1 MKKIIESLFALG
13 MLFATVGC
21 DQDQIVAKFDTSG
34 EDAGTAY
41 FVKNAVSENFEA
53 SATGTQTINLDL
65 FRQDAAGELTVG
77 LTAEMDEAAAK
88 FFRIPESVTFADGDY
103 RVIVPVSVLDVEKF
117 DKGVTYAVSISVN
130 NAGTE
135 NESSASIGSK
145 YASVTLSAS
154 LTLNWVPCYVLK
166 DFSKLLSTDLTD
178 ADYVV
183 GPDGKPMLQ
192 GGVYTYTFW
201 WEGEDDTV
209 MLERAEGTNVFRL
222 TNWGGG
228 VNILFTINADKTIS
242 LTSKYVGEDYSD
254 GTKVLVSDLPS
265 TGVGTDVCT
274 WDGDRTFTFPL
285 VYLLEDGR
293 WFGETCVE
301 TFVLNDGS
309 ASLE

>member
-192 GGVYTYTFW
+192 GGV
-201 WEGEDDTV
+201 
-209 MLERAEGTNVFRL
+209 
-222 TNWGGG
+222 
-228 VNILFTINADKTIS
+228 NILFTINADKTIS
-242 LTSKYVGEDYSD
+242 LTSQYVGEDYSD

>member
-242 LTSKYVGEDYSD
+242 LTSQYVGEDYSD

-293 WFGETCVE
+293 WFGEP
-301 TFVLNDGS
+301 
-309 ASLE
+309 ASRPSC

>member
-135 NESSASIGSK
+135 NESSALIGSK

-228 VNILFTINADKTIS
+228 VNILLRSTPTRRFRSRRSMSERTIPTEPRCSFRIFLLPAS
-242 LTSKYVGEDYSD
+242 ERTSVR
-254 GTKVLVSDLPS
+254 GTAIGRSPS
-265 TGVGTDVCT
+265 R
-274 WDGDRTFTFPL
+274 WFTFWRTA
-285 VYLLEDGR
+285 V
-293 WFGETCVE
+293 
-301 TFVLNDGS
+301 GS
-309 ASLE
+309 AKPASRPSC

>member
-242 LTSKYVGEDYSD
+242 LTSQYVGEDYSD

-274 WDGDRTFTFPL
+274 WDGDRTFTS
-285 VYLLEDGR
+285 R
-293 WFGETCVE
+293 WF
-301 TFVLNDGS
+301 TFWRTAVGS
-309 ASLE
+309 AKPASRLSC

>member
-242 LTSKYVGEDYSD
+242 LTSQYVGEDYSD

-274 WDGDRTFTFPL
+274 
-285 VYLLEDGR
+285 VGR
-293 WFGETCVE
+293 R
-301 TFVLNDGS
+301 
-309 ASLE
+309 

>member
-88 FFRIPESVTFADGDY
+88 LFRIPESVTFADGDY

-242 LTSKYVGEDYSD
+242 LTSQYVGEDYSD

-265 TGVGTDVCT
+265 ERTSVRGTAIGRSPSR
-274 WDGDRTFTFPL
+274 WFTFWRTA
-285 VYLLEDGR
+285 V
-293 WFGETCVE
+293 
-301 TFVLNDGS
+301 GS
-309 ASLE
+309 AKPVSRPSC

>member
-1 MKKIIESLFALG
+1 
-13 MLFATVGC
+13 
-21 DQDQIVAKFDTSG
+21 
-34 EDAGTAY
+34 
-41 FVKNAVSENFEA
+41 
-53 SATGTQTINLDL
+53 
-65 FRQDAAGELTVG
+65 
-77 LTAEMDEAAAK
+77 
-88 FFRIPESVTFADGDY
+88 
-103 RVIVPVSVLDVEKF
+103 
-117 DKGVTYAVSISVN
+117 
-130 NAGTE
+130 
-135 NESSASIGSK
+135 
-145 YASVTLSAS
+145 
-154 LTLNWVPCYVLK
+154 
-166 DFSKLLSTDLTD
+166 
-178 ADYVV
+178 
-183 GPDGKPMLQ
+183 
-192 GGVYTYTFW
+192 
-201 WEGEDDTV
+201 

-242 LTSKYVGEDYSD
+242 LTSQYVGEDYSD

>member
-192 GGVYTYTFW
+192 GGVIYLHVLVGRRGRYRHARTGRGNQRVPPHELGRRREHPLYDQRRQ
-201 WEGEDDTV
+201 DDFAHV
-209 MLERAEGTNVFRL
+209 AVCRRGLFRRNQGARFGSSFYRRRNGRL
-222 TNWGGG
+222 
-228 VNILFTINADKTIS
+228 
-242 LTSKYVGEDYSD
+242 YVG
-254 GTKVLVSDLPS
+254 
-265 TGVGTDVCT
+265 
-274 WDGDRTFTFPL
+274 R
-285 VYLLEDGR
+285 R
-293 WFGETCVE
+293 
-301 TFVLNDGS
+301 
-309 ASLE
+309 

>member
-228 VNILFTINADKTIS
+228 VKSSLRSTPTRRFRSRRSMSERTIPTEPRCSFRIFLLPAS
-242 LTSKYVGEDYSD
+242 ERTSVR
-254 GTKVLVSDLPS
+254 GTAIGRSPS
-265 TGVGTDVCT
+265 R
-274 WDGDRTFTFPL
+274 WFTFWRTA
-285 VYLLEDGR
+285 V
-293 WFGETCVE
+293 
-301 TFVLNDGS
+301 GS
-309 ASLE
+309 AKPASRPSC

>member
-183 GPDGKPMLQ
+183 APTASRCSRAAYIPTRSGGKARTIPSCSNGPREP
-192 GGVYTYTFW
+192 
-201 WEGEDDTV
+201 
-209 MLERAEGTNVFRL
+209 
-222 TNWGGG
+222 
-228 VNILFTINADKTIS
+228 
-242 LTSKYVGEDYSD
+242 
-254 GTKVLVSDLPS
+254 
-265 TGVGTDVCT
+265 
-274 WDGDRTFTFPL
+274 
-285 VYLLEDGR
+285 
-293 WFGETCVE
+293 TC
-301 TFVLNDGS
+301 S
-309 ASLE
+309 ASRIGAAA

>member
-53 SATGTQTINLDL
+53 SATGTQTIDPDL

-77 LTAEMDEAAAK
+77 LTAEMDAAAAK

-242 LTSKYVGEDYSD
+242 LTSQYVGEDYSD

>member
-192 GGVYTYTFW
+192 GG
-201 WEGEDDTV
+201 
-209 MLERAEGTNVFRL
+209 
-222 TNWGGG
+222 G

-242 LTSKYVGEDYSD
+242 LTSQYVGEDYSD

>member
-242 LTSKYVGEDYSD
+242 LTSQYVGEDYSD

-274 WDGDRTFTFPL
+274 WDGDRGRSPSRWFTFWRTA
-285 VYLLEDGR
+285 V
-293 WFGETCVE
+293 
-301 TFVLNDGS
+301 GS
-309 ASLE
+309 AKPASRPSC

>member
-242 LTSKYVGEDYSD
+242 LTSQYVGEDYSD

-274 WDGDRTFTFPL
+274 KVSTQVSPNQRPSS
-285 VYLLEDGR
+285 R
-293 WFGETCVE
+293 R
-301 TFVLNDGS
+301 
-309 ASLE
+309 

>member
-117 DKGVTYAVSISVN
+117 DKGVTYA
-130 NAGTE
+130 
-135 NESSASIGSK
+135 SIGSK

-242 LTSKYVGEDYSD
+242 LTSQYVGEDYSD

-265 TGVGTDVCT
+265 TGFGTDVCT

>member
-154 LTLNWVPCYVLK
+154 LTLNWVPC
-166 DFSKLLSTDLTD
+166 
-178 ADYVV
+178 
-183 GPDGKPMLQ
+183 
-192 GGVYTYTFW
+192 
-201 WEGEDDTV
+201 
-209 MLERAEGTNVFRL
+209 
-222 TNWGGG
+222 
-228 VNILFTINADKTIS
+228 
-242 LTSKYVGEDYSD
+242 
-254 GTKVLVSDLPS
+254 
-265 TGVGTDVCT
+265 
-274 WDGDRTFTFPL
+274 
-285 VYLLEDGR
+285 
-293 WFGETCVE
+293 
-301 TFVLNDGS
+301 
-309 ASLE
+309 

>member
-242 LTSKYVGEDYSD
+242 LTSQYVGEDYSD

-274 WDGDRTFTFPL
+274 WDGGRSPSRWFTFWRTA
-285 VYLLEDGR
+285 V
-293 WFGETCVE
+293 
-301 TFVLNDGS
+301 GS
-309 ASLE
+309 AKPASRPSC

>member
-1 MKKIIESLFALG
+1 M
-13 MLFATVGC
+13 
-21 DQDQIVAKFDTSG
+21 
-34 EDAGTAY
+34 
-41 FVKNAVSENFEA
+41 
-53 SATGTQTINLDL
+53 
-65 FRQDAAGELTVG
+65 
-77 LTAEMDEAAAK
+77 
-88 FFRIPESVTFADGDY
+88 
-103 RVIVPVSVLDVEKF
+103 EKF

-178 ADYVV
+178 ADYV

-242 LTSKYVGEDYSD
+242 LTSQYVGEDYSD

>member
-242 LTSKYVGEDYSD
+242 LTSQYVGA
-254 GTKVLVSDLPS
+254 VSYTHLTLP
-265 TGVGTDVCT
+265 TT
-274 WDGDRTFTFPL
+274 
-285 VYLLEDGR
+285 
-293 WFGETCVE
+293 
-301 TFVLNDGS
+301 
-309 ASLE
+309 

>member
-242 LTSKYVGEDYSD
+242 LTSQYVGEDYSD

-293 WFGETCVE
+293 WFGETWSRPSC
-301 TFVLNDGS
+301 
-309 ASLE
+309 